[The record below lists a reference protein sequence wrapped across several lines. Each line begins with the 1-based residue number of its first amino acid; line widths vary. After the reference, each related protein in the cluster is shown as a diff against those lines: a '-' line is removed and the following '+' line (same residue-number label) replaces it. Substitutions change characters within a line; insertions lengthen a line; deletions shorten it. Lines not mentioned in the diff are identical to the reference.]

1 MKKMTVLLLLYLLT
15 VALSAGIYF
24 IFSNTIIKSLSDFPS
39 ELATKTMQKIN
50 QVIQNPF
57 FLIIFFGPLLL
68 GSTLSWHYLAV
79 KEARGRLW
87 ILLSFLTYFLGVF
100 LITVIFNVPMNN
112 KLDNNTDGSYWPYY
126 MIHWTRFN
134 TLRFLCCLLTI
145 IFLFLGLIA

>member
-57 FLIIFFGPLLL
+57 FLTIFFGPLLL
-68 GSTLSWHYLAV
+68 GSTLSWHYLTV
-79 KEARGRLW
+79 KDAKGRLW

-100 LITVIFNVPMNN
+100 
-112 KLDNNTDGSYWPYY
+112 
-126 MIHWTRFN
+126 RFN

>member
-57 FLIIFFGPLLL
+57 FLITI
-68 GSTLSWHYLAV
+68 
-79 KEARGRLW
+79 
-87 ILLSFLTYFLGVF
+87 
-100 LITVIFNVPMNN
+100 IFNVPMNN

>member
-39 ELATKTMQKIN
+39 ELATKT
-50 QVIQNPF
+50 F
-57 FLIIFFGPLLL
+57 FLTIFFGPLLL
-68 GSTLSWHYLAV
+68 GSTLSWHYLTV
-79 KEARGRLW
+79 KDARGRLW

-100 LITVIFNVPMNN
+100 LITIIFNVPMNN

-134 TLRFLCCLLTI
+134 TLRFLCCLLTL